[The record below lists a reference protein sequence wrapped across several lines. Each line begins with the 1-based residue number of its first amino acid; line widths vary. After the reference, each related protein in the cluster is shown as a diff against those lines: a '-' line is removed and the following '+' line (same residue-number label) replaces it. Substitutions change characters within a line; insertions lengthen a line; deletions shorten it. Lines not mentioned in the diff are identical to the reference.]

1 MSVYKIFPA
10 KDTTIYSR
18 YTALNAGRDPVLEV
32 SAKNS
37 LDYLRLDG
45 KVTLEDSTYYSYD
58 TAVEKYYDLPLPVE
72 DIRRSLIAFTDA
84 DLALL
89 KSFNSSSFQANLRLY
104 LAFAQNLATD
114 YTVECYPLT
123 QSWDMGTGQ
132 FANIPYIRNGAS
144 WTYTGQYQNS
154 PTWSAASGSTTVLF
168 TSGGGVWNG
177 NLKATQSFN
186 YTSDKDLN
194 INVSN
199 IVDKWFSGSINS
211 GLILKHTDSVEQ
223 NTGSFVD
230 LKFFSVDTRTIYPP
244 CLEFKWDDST
254 YVQSPGNQ
262 KIIITNDFVLLA
274 ENNLGSY
281 KEDSTY
287 TFRIKGKDKY
297 PVRQFTTSSIYL
309 NWKYLPSE
317 SYWAI
322 QDYKTKEMIVDFD
335 RQYTRI
341 SADYYGNYFNL
352 YMQGLQPER
361 YYKILV
367 KSRIYNTSY
376 GPLSLYDNETA
387 IYDALS
393 TYSSTDLN
401 ALPYQEV
408 VVDNDIIFKIVR

>member
-10 KDTTIYSR
+10 KDATLYSR
-18 YTALNAGRDPVLEV
+18 YSVQNTGRDPILEI

-45 KVTLEDSTYYSYD
+45 KVTLEDSPYYSYD
-58 TAVEKYYDLPLPVE
+58 TAVDEYYDTPIPAE
-72 DIRRSLIAFTDA
+72 DIRRTILAFSDA
-84 DLALL
+84 DLATI
-89 KSFNSSSFQANLRLY
+89 KSLNSSSFQANLRMY
-104 LAFAQNLATD
+104 LAFAQNLSTE

-123 QSWDMGTGQ
+123 QSWSMGTGR
-132 FANIPYIRNGAS
+132 FADRPYIKNGAS
-144 WTYTGQYQNS
+144 WAYTGQYQAS
-154 PTWSAASGSTTVLF
+154 PTWSAASGSTAILF

-177 NLKATQSFN
+177 SLQATQSFI
-186 YTSDKDLN
+186 YTDNKDLN
-194 INVSN
+194 INVTD
-199 IVDKWFSGSINS
+199 IVSKWFSGSQNN
-211 GLILKHTDSVEQ
+211 GVVLKHTTAVEQ

-230 LKFFSVDTRTIYPP
+230 LKFFSVDTNTIYPP

-254 YVQSPGNQ
+254 YLQSPSNQ

-274 ENNLGSY
+274 ENNIGTY
-281 KEDSTY
+281 KENSIY
-287 TFRIKGKDKY
+287 TFRLKGKDKY

-309 NWKYLPSE
+309 SWKYLPSE

-322 QDYKTKEMIVDFD
+322 QDYKTKEMVVDFD

-367 KSRIYNTSY
+367 KSKIYNTSY

-393 TYSSTDLN
+393 TYSPADLN